1 MILENEDAVDAVV
14 QYAKDFVE
22 YHLYRMREDLMMSG
36 AMSYPGTHGSEF
48 QLKIAITVK

>member
-1 MILENEDAVDAVV
+1 MILENEDAVDVV
-14 QYAKDFVE
+14 IQHTQDFVA

-48 QLKIAITVK
+48 QLKIAITVQ